1 MSATDSASKE
11 HRRYK
16 GHVDGTA
23 VLDTPTPAPP
33 PPLLPP
39 AQRRLRSHATLRERL
54 ADLEAQKDLALS
66 TDVAS
71 PD

>member
-1 MSATDSASKE
+1 
-11 HRRYK
+11 
-16 GHVDGTA
+16 
-23 VLDTPTPAPP
+23 VL
-33 PPLLPP
+33 
-39 AQRRLRSHATLRERL
+39 SATLRERL

>member
-1 MSATDSASKE
+1 MLLQ
-11 HRRYK
+11 HFH
-16 GHVDGTA
+16 G
-23 VLDTPTPAPP
+23 DTMPQIVRPP
-33 PPLLPP
+33 PTQPC
-39 AQRRLRSHATLRERL
+39 TLRERF

>member
-1 MSATDSASKE
+1 VRARTSI
-11 HRRYK
+11 RRL
-16 GHVDGTA
+16 GA
-23 VLDTPTPAPP
+23 LLWAATPTQAC
-33 PPLLPP
+33 
-39 AQRRLRSHATLRERL
+39 TLRERL

>member
-1 MSATDSASKE
+1 LADVGTGRPFTRK
-11 HRRYK
+11 RR
-16 GHVDGTA
+16 A
-23 VLDTPTPAPP
+23 ENEAALELRAATPAQPC
-33 PPLLPP
+33 
-39 AQRRLRSHATLRERL
+39 TLRERL